1 MTRINN
7 SKIVEWNLA
16 NMAVSDNDTSSIDT
30 ELANK
35 VSQTV
40 TEVASL
46 EKQVASI
53 NIATQ
58 TLELNDT
65 TLKISKGNS
74 VTLPTDWFFLL

>member
-7 SKIVEWNLA
+7 SKTVEWNLA

>member
-1 MTRINN
+1 MTRIDN
-7 SKIVEWNLA
+7 SKTVEWNLA

-74 VTLPTDWFFLL
+74 VTLPIDWFFLL